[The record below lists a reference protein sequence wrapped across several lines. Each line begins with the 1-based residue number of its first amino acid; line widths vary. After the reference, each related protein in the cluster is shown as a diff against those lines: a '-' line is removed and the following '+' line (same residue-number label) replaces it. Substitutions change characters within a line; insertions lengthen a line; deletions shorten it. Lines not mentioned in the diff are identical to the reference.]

1 MIAPPR
7 PGRLRPIVRKEF
19 RQIRRDPRSL
29 IFLLG
34 LPAFLLLMYGYALN
48 FDVKRVPLAVFDL
61 DGSPAS
67 RELVARFAAT
77 EHFRLKARGGD
88 PRALDALLGR
98 ETARVGLVIP
108 RRYAADLAAGREPA
122 VQIVLDGANASSAAT
137 TAGYIGAIIQE
148 HVIRLTAESLENAGG
163 RGLVLP
169 LDVRTR
175 VWYNPEL
182 RSARFLIPGLMAFI
196 LMVIVVVATAFSV
209 VREKERGTME
219 ELRVSPVRPSELII
233 GKTVPYVFISLLSAH
248 IVLLLS
254 RVLFGVGI
262 AGNYLLLLLA
272 MTLFLTGGLAQ
283 GVLISTVTKTQQA
296 AFMIAIVTTFLPTLI
311 LSGFVFPLRNMPV
324 AIQAVSYLVPAR
336 YFLVALRTIMLKGGG
351 LPAFWNELLF
361 LAGFALLMLALGT
374 ARLSRD
380 AGGRAPGRRAGR

>member
-1 MIAPPR
+1 MIVPPR
-7 PGRLRPIVRKEF
+7 LDRLRPIVRKEF

-29 IFLLG
+29 VFLLG

-67 RELVARFAAT
+67 RNLVAKFTAT
-77 EHFRLKARGGD
+77 EHFRLKARGDD
-88 PRALDALLGR
+88 PRALDGLLAR
-98 ETARVGLVIP
+98 EEARIGLVIRP
-108 RRYAADLAAGREPA
+108 GYAADLAAGREPA
-122 VQIVLDGANASSAAT
+122 VQVVLDGANASSAAT
-137 TAGYIGAIIQE
+137 IAGYVGAILQE
-148 HVIRLTAESLENAGG
+148 HVVRLTTERLEMSGG

-219 ELRVSPVRPSELII
+219 ELRVSPVRASELII

-254 RVLFGVGI
+254 YVLFGVGI
-262 AGNYLLLLLA
+262 RGNYFLLLLA

-296 AFMIAIVTTFLPTLI
+296 AFMIAMITTFLPTLI

-336 YFLVALRTIMLKGGG
+336 YFLVALRTIMLKGAG
-351 LPAFWNELLF
+351 LPAFWSQLLF
-361 LAGFALLMLALGT
+361 LAGFALLLLALST
-374 ARLSRD
+374 RRLTRD
-380 AGGRAPGRRAGR
+380 VGDRPRRKRFGR

>member
-7 PGRLRPIVRKEF
+7 LDRLRPIVRKEF

-29 IFLLG
+29 VFLLG

-48 FDVKRVPLAVFDL
+48 FDVKRVPLAVIDQ

-67 RELVARFAAT
+67 RELVAKFTAT
-77 EHFRLKARGGD
+77 EHFRLKIRGDD
-88 PRALDALLGR
+88 PRALDGLLGR
-98 ETARVGLVIP
+98 EEARAGIVIP
-108 RRYAADLAAGREPA
+108 RGYAADLAAGREPA

-137 TAGYIGAIIQE
+137 IAGYIGAILQE
-148 HVIRLTAESLENAGG
+148 YVVRLTTERLEDGG
-163 RGLVLP
+163 RRLVLP

-196 LMVIVVVATAFSV
+196 LMVIVVVSTAFSV

-219 ELRVSPVRPSELII
+219 ELRVSPVRASELII

-248 IVLLLS
+248 IVLLLGY
-254 RVLFGVGI
+254 VLFGVGI
-262 AGNYLLLLLA
+262 RGNYLLLLLA

-296 AFMIAIVTTFLPTLI
+296 AFMIAMVTTFLPTLI

-336 YFLVALRTIMLKGGG
+336 YFLVALRTIMLKGAG
-351 LPAFWNELLF
+351 LPAFWSQLVF
-361 LAGFALLMLALGT
+361 LVGFALLTLALST
-374 ARLSRD
+374 TRLSRD
-380 AGGRAPGRRAGR
+380 AGDRPRRKRSGR

>member
-7 PGRLRPIVRKEF
+7 LGRLRPIVRKEF

-29 IFLLG
+29 VFLLG

-48 FDVKRVPLAVFDL
+48 FDVKRVPLAVIDQ
-61 DGSPAS
+61 DGSQAS
-67 RELVARFAAT
+67 RELVAKFTAT
-77 EHFRLKARGGD
+77 EHFRLKIRGDD
-88 PRALDALLGR
+88 PRALDGLLGR
-98 ETARVGLVIP
+98 EEARAGIVIP
-108 RRYAADLAAGREPA
+108 RGYAADLAAGREPA
-122 VQIVLDGANASSAAT
+122 VQVVLDGANASSAAT
-137 TAGYIGAIIQE
+137 IAGYIGAILQE
-148 HVIRLTAESLENAGG
+148 YAVRLTTERLEDSG
-163 RGLVLP
+163 RRLVLP

-196 LMVIVVVATAFSV
+196 LMVIVVVSTAFSV

-219 ELRVSPVRPSELII
+219 ELRVSPVRASELII

-248 IVLLLS
+248 IVLLLGY
-254 RVLFGVGI
+254 VLFGVGVR
-262 AGNYLLLLLA
+262 GNYPLLLLA

-283 GVLISTVTKTQQA
+283 GVLISTATKTQQA
-296 AFMIAIVTTFLPTLI
+296 AFMIAMVTTFLPTLI

-336 YFLVALRTIMLKGGG
+336 YFLVALRTIMLKGAG
-351 LPAFWNELLF
+351 LPAFWSQLVF
-361 LAGFALLMLALGT
+361 LVGFALLMLALST
-374 ARLSRD
+374 TRLSRD
-380 AGGRAPGRRAGR
+380 AGDRPRRRRSGR

>member
-7 PGRLRPIVRKEF
+7 LDRLRPIVRKEF

-29 IFLLG
+29 VFLLG

-48 FDVKRVPLAVFDL
+48 FDVKRVPLAVIDQ

-67 RELVARFAAT
+67 RELVAKFTAT
-77 EHFRLKARGGD
+77 EHFRLKIRGDD
-88 PRALDALLGR
+88 PRALDGLLGR
-98 ETARVGLVIP
+98 EEARAGIVIP
-108 RRYAADLAAGREPA
+108 RGYAADLAAGREPA

-137 TAGYIGAIIQE
+137 IAGYIGAILQE
-148 HVIRLTAESLENAGG
+148 YVVRLTTERLEDGG
-163 RGLVLP
+163 RRLVLP

-196 LMVIVVVATAFSV
+196 LMVIVVVSTAFSV

-219 ELRVSPVRPSELII
+219 ELRVSPVRASELII

-248 IVLLLS
+248 IVLLLGY
-254 RVLFGVGI
+254 VLFGVGI
-262 AGNYLLLLLA
+262 RGNYLLLLLA

-283 GVLISTVTKTQQA
+283 GVLISTATKTQQA
-296 AFMIAIVTTFLPTLI
+296 AFMIAMVTTFLPTLI

-336 YFLVALRTIMLKGGG
+336 YFLVALRTIMLKGAG
-351 LPAFWNELLF
+351 LPAFWSQLVF
-361 LAGFALLMLALGT
+361 LVGFALLMLALST
-374 ARLSRD
+374 TRLSRD
-380 AGGRAPGRRAGR
+380 AEDRPRRKRSGR